1 MAQETP
7 PKNIA
12 DLIDR
17 IELIREELLRI
28 QRSMEKMSPREEVDG
43 SINKTQ
49 SAHKPVSTG

>member
-49 SAHKPVSTG
+49 SAPKPVSTG